1 MLKNGIR
8 LVVTLHPQIAMFIHN
23 ILSLNIDYTFKR
35 VDGAMD
41 EWEVAGF
48 TERFKERRFTA
59 AMLCTCS
66 SPYRPGLTF
75 ASLYCDKKTKE
86 AFAQLFIELFDTIRQ
101 VTGEPLKLAPFFPD
115 AKCRVVI
122 MDGEVPQAQGFAAF
136 LVTFNDPKIS
146 SI

>member
-1 MLKNGIR
+1 
-8 LVVTLHPQIAMFIHN
+8 
-23 ILSLNIDYTFKR
+23 
-35 VDGAMD
+35 MD

-59 AMLCTCS
+59 AILCTCS

-136 LVTFNDPKIS
+136 LVTYNDPKIS
-146 SI
+146 SIWSRDETRMLSHSLKTCNPHFDRYSFMSSFFVVLVTL